1 MITGSNLPWKIIHL
15 VYLLRQETDK
25 LRSSRSHGSEAKK
38 KDMRITDAS
47 VKRFTIS
54 TIIEKEPSILV
65 HILLCSQLSLFESLQ
80 SEALPLS
87 PKWYPN
93 SLQSKQKTKYRQ
105 IDKVKHHN
113 RDISSNTQDAKSRVT
128 YWVWP
133 LQGCTCCCSPGLGTP
148 RTSIAQDVS
157 QPAWTPQ
164 IPVAGGHHGVA
175 VVLSDVIH
183 LCHMGLP
190 LRGPESRK

>member
-54 TIIEKEPSILV
+54 TVTEKEPSILV

-93 SLQSKQKTKYRQ
+93 FTTKQTKNQVQTNWQSEASQQRHIIEYAECKKQSNILSLAASGLHMLLLSRLGNATNQHCTRCFSTGL
-105 IDKVKHHN
+105 N
-113 RDISSNTQDAKSRVT
+113 ATNSSSWRPSRRSRCAECRNSFV
-128 YWVWP
+128 P
-133 LQGCTCCCSPGLGTP
+133 HGTS
-148 RTSIAQDVS
+148 T
-157 QPAWTPQ
+157 
-164 IPVAGGHHGVA
+164 AGTW
-175 VVLSDVIH
+175 
-183 LCHMGLP
+183 
-190 LRGPESRK
+190 E